1 MKNGWLR
8 GVCFGSF
15 VLLAIV
21 VLADCGGGGNGDGG
35 AVAVTYSI
43 SGQVTSNGSG
53 LSGVTMSLTGAS
65 SATTITD
72 ASGNYTFTGLDNG
85 SYTIT
90 PSRTGF
96 TVSPTSSPRT
106 VSGAD
111 IPAVNFTATPVPAV
125 TYSISGQVASVAT
138 FSGLSGVTMTLSGA
152 SSATT
157 ITDANGNYTFTGL
170 DNGSYTITPS
180 RTGFTFSPT
189 SSPRTVSGTDIP
201 AVNFTATPV
210 PAVTY
215 SISGQV
221 TSNGFGLSG
230 VTMALTGASSATTVT
245 DASGNYTFTGL
256 DNGSFTITPSRT
268 GFTFGP
274 TSSPQT
280 VSGVDI
286 TAVNFT
292 TTAGPSAQVVPCP
305 PSGTTIVTI
314 QDFSF
319 TPDNVTISAN
329 GIVKWTNNGPS
340 THTVTSGT
348 TPTPDGVFNSG
359 ILGTG
364 ATVCVQFL
372 GIGTAQYFCELH
384 PTMTGIVTVTGGD
397 PCLACWDY

>member
-106 VSGAD
+106 VSGA
-111 IPAVNFTATPVPAV
+111 
-125 TYSISGQVASVAT
+125 
-138 FSGLSGVTMTLSGA
+138 
-152 SSATT
+152 
-157 ITDANGNYTFTGL
+157 
-170 DNGSYTITPS
+170 
-180 RTGFTFSPT
+180 
-189 SSPRTVSGTDIP
+189 DIP